1 MLDDIG
7 RSWAEQD
14 SSIHNRIINSQHE
27 PRPHDD
33 WCSPFPHVSL
43 RESTRKGGCIAR
55 YGLGRQHI
63 QRYERDELG
72 NEKQH
77 VRMLGVILL
86 ENLIREH
93 KGGPET

>member
-1 MLDDIG
+1 MLDDIA
-7 RSWAEQD
+7 RSSAEQVLQYTIG
-14 SSIHNRIINSQHE
+14 SSTANTNPAACTIGAHRF
-27 PRPHDD
+27 RTY
-33 WCSPFPHVSL
+33 SL
-43 RESTRKGGCIAR
+43 RESTRKGGCSAR
-55 YGLGRQHI
+55 SCLGRQHI

-93 KGGPET
+93 KGGP

>member
-7 RSWAEQD
+7 RSSAERVLQYTIGL
-14 SSIHNRIINSQHE
+14 STTNTNPAAMTIGVHRFRTFS
-27 PRPHDD
+27 
-33 WCSPFPHVSL
+33 F
-43 RESTRKGGCIAR
+43 RENTRKGGCRAR
-55 YGLGRQHI
+55 YCLGRQHI